1 MCGFSVS
8 HLNPALIL
16 LYHIPNTMSA
26 SVLKKRVIIVGAG
39 PCGLVALKEMREA
52 GHNVHI
58 FERSSTVG
66 GVFAGAAAYPNL
78 HLTISN
84 WAMAFSDFSDPR
96 RLCYSSAEEYLAY
109 LQSYARHFG
118 LEDHISY
125 YSEVQTAALDKD
137 DGRWRMEVVQ
147 QGPSDEKQRR

>member
-1 MCGFSVS
+1 
-8 HLNPALIL
+8 
-16 LYHIPNTMSA
+16 
-26 SVLKKRVIIVGAG
+26 
-39 PCGLVALKEMREA
+39 MREA
-52 GHNVHI
+52 GHDVHI

-84 WAMAFSDFSDPR
+84 WAMAFSDFPDPR

-125 YSEVQTAALDKD
+125 SSEVQTAALDKG

-147 QGPSDEKQRR
+147 QGPSDECRPAGQAKKVSLEADALVVATGANQIAKETPEGLS